1 MSINH
6 VLSPDI
12 EPKFDIYAKS
22 ITADSIGV
30 KGELYEY
37 LPESTQLL
45 VGDPAYYLTGGQR
58 APTYKLQFNK
68 FSGNQDVVTLKTEG
82 YWFTTAIP
90 NGTPTKLAINT
101 GLLQRL
107 DNSLVAGIEEDSII
121 LYSHLHMQ
129 MSEPIKTGN
138 PGSPIQTAFLKSSLA
153 KIPALYDPITKRVEF
168 DISPLQIDDTLPPYN
183 SFIHYSVELVYTLPP
198 L

>member
-6 VLSPDI
+6 LVSPNI
-12 EPKFDIYAKS
+12 EPKLDIYVDS
-22 ITADSIGV
+22 ITADTIGV

-37 LPESTQLL
+37 LPVSTQLL
-45 VGDPAYYLTGGQR
+45 EGDPAYYLTGGQR

-68 FSGNQDVVTLKTEG
+68 FGGNQDVVTLKTEG

-90 NGTPTKLAINT
+90 NGTTTKLSINT
-101 GLLQRL
+101 GSLQRL
-107 DNSLVAGIEEDSII
+107 DGTFVTGIEEDSII

-129 MSEPIKTGN
+129 MSAPINTGN
-138 PGSPIQTAFLKSSLA
+138 PSAPIQSAFLKSSLA
-153 KIPALYDPITKRVEF
+153 KIPPVYDPITKRVEF
-168 DISPLQIDDTLPPYN
+168 DIAPLQINEASPPYN